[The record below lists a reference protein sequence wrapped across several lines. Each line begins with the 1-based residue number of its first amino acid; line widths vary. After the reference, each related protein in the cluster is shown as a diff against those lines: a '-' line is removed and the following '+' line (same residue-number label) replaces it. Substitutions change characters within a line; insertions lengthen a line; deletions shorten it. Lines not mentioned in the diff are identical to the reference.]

1 MISTVYKNHPY
12 AGLAIDAFKKD
23 FLSNQKGRIS
33 IAGTAPPPQLYG
45 MVVDSGGTECTT
57 LHMVDG

>member
-1 MISTVYKNHPY
+1 MVKIGPRGIYMISTVYKNHPY

-33 IAGTAPPPQLYG
+33 IAGTAPPPI
-45 MVVDSGGTECTT
+45 VW
-57 LHMVDG
+57 DGRR